1 MLPTRPLSRVTEID
15 PHLLPADFSGTIVAR
30 CLTSETRRRVSEL
43 LAQGKVVAI
52 FPGGPDL
59 ALFQITSRVSYP
71 RRIELIIFET
81 RCRTGRSLSLI
92 GKPITVYSLRQ
103 TEKAKMALSLR
114 CQTMATAGTG
124 LPDEDE
130 VIVWSSHV
138 QW

>member
-1 MLPTRPLSRVTEID
+1 MTEID
-15 PHLLPADFSGTIVAR
+15 PHLLPVDFSGTIVAR
-30 CLTSETRRRVSEL
+30 CLTGGTRRRVSEL

-71 RRIELIIFET
+71 TRIELIIFET